1 MGSSSAGGGGLSG
14 GPQGGQRPLG
24 FALSQKWHFQLETVS
39 KSHSEAQAALPG
51 AGAAARVRA
60 HRGESHEGPGAEGFC
75 QRQLNASSLHDFT
88 NQPLPFGAGCS

>member
-1 MGSSSAGGGGLSG
+1 MWGAAAPGAEDSG

-60 HRGESHEGPGAEGFC
+60 HWGESHEGPGAEGFC
-75 QRQLNASSLHDFT
+75 QRQHNASSLHDFT
-88 NQPLPFGAGCS
+88 NQPLPFGVGCS